1 MQYSDTRGYVW
12 NQHVPLNVQE
22 ILCRPATDLL
32 HAALT
37 MALHH
42 AGTAFA
48 RHMKLEVQNGLLQ
61 YTAQF
66 TVHVN
71 EQFDKDENLGSQG
84 TRDRLQAKIS
94 APTAP
99 ATLQE
104 STAETPM
111 AG

>member
-1 MQYSDTRGYVW
+1 MS
-12 NQHVPLNVQE
+12 
-22 ILCRPATDLL
+22 
-32 HAALT
+32 
-37 MALHH
+37 LHH
-42 AGTAFA
+42 AGTALA
-48 RHMKLEVQNGLLQ
+48 RHMPLEVQNGLLQ
-61 YTAQF
+61 YTAHF
-66 TVHVN
+66 TVHVE
-71 EQFDKDENLGSQG
+71 EQFDEDENLGSQG